1 MKRIIPEILTKKI
14 LHLFFENRKKTFN
27 LKQIKFFIGNV
38 LDIKLLKP
46 ILYEFVK
53 YGYLSN
59 AGNDKFRLS
68 KSFKFLKGRINKRSL
83 IDLETGIEFKPRRS
97 ELKGLFE
104 GELVYY
110 YINKREQIRILTF
123 YNREQIKLVGKVI
136 NEGKYQY
143 VKIPKKDYR
152 VFIDDRKNY
161 ENEIVV
167 VKIKDWLYEDPYG
180 EVVKSLGDENEN
192 ETQIHAILEEFSLP
206 YVFPKE
212 VLKEAEKIKID
223 YDKKD
228 REDYKKELTFT
239 IDPVDAKDFDDAI
252 SFKKENNEI
261 EVGIHIADVSHF
273 VEKNSIIDKEAIKR
287 ATSVYLSDRVVPML
301 PEKLSNDVCSLN
313 PNEDKLV
320 FSVYVS
326 FDNNFNIKRSRISK
340 SLINSNERF
349 SYAEAQHIIDKKN
362 GIIPKESTILKKEKK
377 VSKELVDSIITL
389 NSIAENLKNKRKNN
403 GSIFFSKEEV
413 RFKVNEKGEPV
424 DFMIKKQK
432 KANFLIEEF
441 MLLANVTV
449 AEKIIESKRKG
460 VFRIH
465 DKPDEKK
472 IAEIERFVK
481 NIGYNINIINSKE
494 PNKEINKLLA
504 LAEKK
509 PEKNVLDMMVI
520 RAMSKAKYSTQNIG
534 HFGLMFENYT
544 HFTSPI
550 RRYPDLIVHRIIN
563 EILKKEKSTQ
573 ADLENT
579 CLHCSSM
586 EEKATKAE
594 RASTKLMQ
602 VKYLQDKTDQ
612 VFKGVISGMNERG
625 VFVEINDSKCEGLV
639 KMKDIPNDFY
649 NFDKRTN
656 TVVGQNT
663 LQEYVLGDPVF
674 VKVQKTNI
682 EKKQIDFKIIED

>member
-1 MKRIIPEILTKKI
+1 MKKIIPEILTKKI

-38 LDIKLLKP
+38 LDIRLLKP

-59 AGNDKFRLS
+59 AGNDKFRLC
-68 KSFKFLKGRINKRSL
+68 KSFKFLKGRINKRVL
-83 IDLETGIEFKPRRS
+83 IDLETGIEFKPRIS
-97 ELKGLFE
+97 ELRGLFE

-110 YINKREQIRILTF
+110 YINKRDQIRVLTF

-143 VKIPKKDYR
+143 VKIPKKDYK
-152 VFIDDRKNY
+152 VYINDSKNY

-206 YVFPKE
+206 YVFPKD
-212 VLKEAEKIKID
+212 VLKEAEKIKTE
-223 YDKKD
+223 YNKKE
-228 REDYKKELTFT
+228 REDYKEVLTFT

-252 SFKKENNEI
+252 SFKKTKNEI

-273 VEKNSIIDKEAIKR
+273 VEKDSIIDKEAIKR

-313 PNEDKLV
+313 PKEDKLV

-326 FDNNFNIKRSRISK
+326 FDKNFNIKRSRISK
-340 SLINSNERF
+340 GLINSNERF
-349 SYAEAQHIIDKKN
+349 SYEEAQHIIEKKN
-362 GIIPKESTILKKEKK
+362 GIIPKESTILNKEKK
-377 VSKELVDSIITL
+377 VSKELVESIITL

-403 GSIFFSKEEV
+403 GSIFFNKEEV
-413 RFKVNEKGEPV
+413 RFIVNEKGEPV
-424 DFMIKKQK
+424 DFIIKKQK

-504 LAEKK
+504 LADKK

-573 ADLENT
+573 TDLENT

-625 VFVEINDSKCEGLV
+625 VFVEINHNKCEGLV

-649 NFDKRTN
+649 NFDKKAN
-656 TVVGQNT
+656 AVVGQNT
-663 LQEYVLGDPVF
+663 HQEYGLGDLVF
-674 VKVQKTNI
+674 VKVKKTNI
-682 EKKQIDFKIIED
+682 EKKQIDFIIIEE

>member
-1 MKRIIPEILTKKI
+1 MKKIIPEILTKKI
-14 LHLFFENRKKTFN
+14 LHLFFENKKKTFN

-53 YGYLSN
+53 HGYLSN

-68 KSFKFLKGRINKRSL
+68 KSFKFLKGRINKRVL

-110 YINKREQIRILTF
+110 YINKREQIRVLTF

-136 NEGKYQY
+136 NEGKNQY

-167 VKIKDWLYEDPYG
+167 VRIKDWLYEDPYG
-180 EVVKSLGDENEN
+180 EVIKSLGDENEN

-212 VLKEAEKIKID
+212 VLKEAEKIKIE
-223 YDKKD
+223 YNKKD

-252 SFKKENNEI
+252 SFKKENNKI

-273 VEKNSIIDKEAIKR
+273 VEKDSVIDKEAIKR

-313 PNEDKLV
+313 PKEDKLV

-326 FDNNFNIKRSRISK
+326 FDNNFNIKSSRISK

-362 GIIPKESTILKKEKK
+362 GIIPKESTILNKEKR

-389 NSIAENLKNKRKNN
+389 NTIAENLKNKRKNN

-460 VFRIH
+460 VFRVH

-520 RAMSKAKYSTQNIG
+520 RAMSKAKSSTQNIG

-563 EILKKEKSTQ
+563 EILNKEKSNQT
-573 ADLENT
+573 DLENT
-579 CLHCSSM
+579 CLHCSTM
-586 EEKATKAE
+586 EERATKAE

-625 VFVEINDSKCEGLV
+625 VFVEINDSKCEGMV
-639 KMKDIPNDFY
+639 RMKDIPNDFY

-656 TVVGQNT
+656 IVVGQNT
-663 LQEYVLGDPVF
+663 LQEYVLGDPVL
-674 VKVQKTNI
+674 VKVKKTNI
-682 EKKQIDFKIIED
+682 EKKQIDFKIIEN

>member
-68 KSFKFLKGRINKRSL
+68 KSFKFLKGRINKRFL

-161 ENEIVV
+161 EKEIVV

-212 VLKEAEKIKID
+212 VLKEAEKIKIN
-223 YDKKD
+223 YDKKE

-252 SFKKENNEI
+252 SFKKDNNEI

-326 FDNNFNIKRSRISK
+326 FDNNFNIKKSRISK
-340 SLINSNERF
+340 SVINSNERF
-349 SYAEAQHIIDKKN
+349 SYAEAQHIIEKKN
-362 GIIPKESTILKKEKK
+362 GIIPKESTILNKEKK

>member
-68 KSFKFLKGRINKRSL
+68 KSFKFLKGRINKRAL
-83 IDLETGIEFKPRRS
+83 IDLETGIEFKPRRY

-110 YINKREQIRILTF
+110 YINKREQIRVLTF

-143 VKIPKKDYR
+143 VKIPKKEYR
-152 VFIDDRKNY
+152 VYIDDSKNY

-212 VLKEAEKIKID
+212 VLKEAEKIKTE
-223 YDKKD
+223 YNKKE
-228 REDYKKELTFT
+228 REDYKKVLTFT

-252 SFKKENNEI
+252 SFKKTKNEI

-273 VEKNSIIDKEAIKR
+273 VEKDSIIDKEAIKR

-313 PNEDKLV
+313 PKEDKLV

-349 SYAEAQHIIDKKN
+349 SYEEAQHIIEKKN
-362 GIIPKESTILKKEKK
+362 GTIPKEATILNKEKM
-377 VSKELVDSIITL
+377 VSKELVESIITL
-389 NSIAENLKNKRKNN
+389 NSIAENLKNKRKNK
-403 GSIFFSKEEV
+403 GSIFFNKEEV
-413 RFKVNEKGEPV
+413 RFKVDEKGEPF
-424 DFMIKKQK
+424 DFIIKKQK

-441 MLLANVTV
+441 MLLANVKV

-563 EILKKEKSTQ
+563 KILKKEKSTQ
-573 ADLENT
+573 IDLETT

-602 VKYLQDKTDQ
+602 VKYLQNKTDQ
-612 VFKGVISGMNERG
+612 VFKGVISGINERG
-625 VFVEINDSKCEGLV
+625 VFVEINHSKCEGLV

-649 NFDKRTN
+649 NFNKRTN
-656 TVVGQNT
+656 AVVGQNT
-663 LQEYVLGDPVF
+663 HQEYVLGDQVF
-674 VKVQKTNI
+674 VKVKKTNI
-682 EKKQIDFKIIED
+682 EKKQIDFKIIEE

>member
-1 MKRIIPEILTKKI
+1 MKKIIPEILTKKI

-38 LDIKLLKP
+38 LDIRLLKP

-59 AGNDKFRLS
+59 AGNDKFRLC
-68 KSFKFLKGRINKRSL
+68 KSFKFLKGRINKRVL
-83 IDLETGIEFKPRRS
+83 IDLETGIEFKPRIS
-97 ELKGLFE
+97 ELRGLFE

-110 YINKREQIRILTF
+110 YINKRDQIRVLTF

-143 VKIPKKDYR
+143 VKIPKKDYK
-152 VFIDDRKNY
+152 VYINDSKNY

-212 VLKEAEKIKID
+212 VLKEAEKIKTE
-223 YDKKD
+223 YNKKE
-228 REDYKKELTFT
+228 REDYKEVLTFT

-252 SFKKENNEI
+252 SFKKTKNEI

-273 VEKNSIIDKEAIKR
+273 VEKDSIIDKEAIKR

-313 PNEDKLV
+313 PKEDKLV

-349 SYAEAQHIIDKKN
+349 SYEEAQHIIEKKN
-362 GIIPKESTILKKEKK
+362 GIIPKESTILNKEKK
-377 VSKELVDSIITL
+377 VSKELVESIITL

-403 GSIFFSKEEV
+403 GSIFFNKEEV
-413 RFKVNEKGEPV
+413 RFIVNEKGEPV
-424 DFMIKKQK
+424 DFIIKKQK

-573 ADLENT
+573 TDLENT

-625 VFVEINDSKCEGLV
+625 VFVEINHNKCEGLV

-649 NFDKRTN
+649 NFDKKAN
-656 TVVGQNT
+656 AVVGQNT
-663 LQEYVLGDPVF
+663 HQEYALGDLVF
-674 VKVQKTNI
+674 VKVKKTNI
-682 EKKQIDFKIIED
+682 EKKQIDFIIIEE

>member
-1 MKRIIPEILTKKI
+1 MKKIIPEILTKKI
-14 LHLFFENRKKTFN
+14 LHLFFENKRKTFN
-27 LKQIKFFIGNV
+27 LKQINFFIGNV
-38 LDIKLLKP
+38 LDIKFLKS

-53 YGYLSN
+53 YGFLSN
-59 AGNDKFRLS
+59 TGNDKFRLS
-68 KSFKFLKGRINKRSL
+68 KTFRFLKGRISKRKV
-83 IDLETGIEFKPRRS
+83 IDLETGLEFKPRRS

-110 YINKREQIRILTF
+110 FINKREQIRILSF
-123 YNREQIKLVGKVI
+123 YNREEIKLVGKVI

-143 VKIPKKDYR
+143 VKIPKKDYK
-152 VFIDDRKNY
+152 VFINDKKNY

-180 EVVKSLGDENEN
+180 EVLKSLGDENEN

-212 VLKEAEKIKID
+212 VLKEAEKIKIE
-223 YDKKD
+223 YNKKD

-252 SFKKENNEI
+252 SFKKENNKI

-273 VEKNSIIDKEAIKR
+273 VEKDSVIDKEAIKR

-313 PNEDKLV
+313 PKEDKLV

-326 FDNNFNIKRSRISK
+326 FDNNFNIKSSRISK

-362 GIIPKESTILKKEKK
+362 GIIPKESTILNKEKR
-377 VSKELVDSIITL
+377 VSKELVDSITTL
-389 NSIAENLKNKRKNN
+389 NSIAEKLKNKRKNN

-460 VFRIH
+460 VFRVH

-550 RRYPDLIVHRIIN
+550 RRYPDLIVHRIIH
-563 EILKKEKSTQ
+563 EILNKEKSNQT
-573 ADLENT
+573 DLENT
-579 CLHCSSM
+579 CLHCSTM
-586 EEKATKAE
+586 EERATKAE

-625 VFVEINDSKCEGLV
+625 VFVEINDSKCEGMV
-639 KMKDIPNDFY
+639 RMKDIPNDFY

-656 TVVGQNT
+656 IVVGQNT
-663 LQEYVLGDPVF
+663 LQEYVLGDPVL

-682 EKKQIDFKIIED
+682 EKKQIDFKIIEN

>member
-1 MKRIIPEILTKKI
+1 MKKIIPEILTKKI
-14 LHLFFENRKKTFN
+14 LHLFFENKRKTFN
-27 LKQIKFFIGNV
+27 LKQINFFIGNV
-38 LDIKLLKP
+38 LDIKFLKS

-53 YGYLSN
+53 YGFLSN
-59 AGNDKFRLS
+59 TGNDKFRLS
-68 KSFKFLKGRINKRSL
+68 KTFRFLKGRISKRKV
-83 IDLETGIEFKPRRS
+83 IDLETGLEFKPRRS

-110 YINKREQIRILTF
+110 FINKREQIRILTF
-123 YNREQIKLVGKVI
+123 YNREEIKLVGKVI

-143 VKIPKKDYR
+143 VKIPKKDYK
-152 VFIDDRKNY
+152 VFINDKKNY

-180 EVVKSLGDENEN
+180 EVLKSLGDENEN

-212 VLKEAEKIKID
+212 VLKEAEKIKIE
-223 YDKKD
+223 YNKKD

-252 SFKKENNEI
+252 SFKKENNKI

-273 VEKNSIIDKEAIKR
+273 VEKNSVIDKEAIKR

-313 PNEDKLV
+313 PKEDKLV

-326 FDNNFNIKRSRISK
+326 FDNNFNIKSSRISK

-362 GIIPKESTILKKEKK
+362 GIIPKESTILNKEKR

-389 NSIAENLKNKRKNN
+389 NTIAENLKNKRKNN

-460 VFRIH
+460 VFRVH

-550 RRYPDLIVHRIIN
+550 RRYPDLIVHRIIH
-563 EILKKEKSTQ
+563 EILNKEKSNQT
-573 ADLENT
+573 DLENT
-579 CLHCSSM
+579 CLHCSTM
-586 EEKATKAE
+586 EERATKAE

-625 VFVEINDSKCEGLV
+625 VFVEINDSKCEGMV
-639 KMKDIPNDFY
+639 RMKDIPNDFY

-656 TVVGQNT
+656 IVVGQNT
-663 LQEYVLGDPVF
+663 LQEYVLGDPVL
-674 VKVQKTNI
+674 VKVKKTNI
-682 EKKQIDFKIIED
+682 EKKQIDFKIIEN

>member
-1 MKRIIPEILTKKI
+1 MKKIIPEILTKKI
-14 LHLFFENRKKTFN
+14 LHLFFENKKKTFN

-53 YGYLSN
+53 HGYLSN

-68 KSFKFLKGRINKRSL
+68 KSFKFLKGRINKRVL
-83 IDLETGIEFKPRRS
+83 FDLETGIEFKPRRS

-110 YINKREQIRILTF
+110 YINKREQIRVLTF

-136 NEGKYQY
+136 NEGKNQY

-167 VKIKDWLYEDPYG
+167 VRIKDWLYEDPYG
-180 EVVKSLGDENEN
+180 EVIKSLGDENEN

-212 VLKEAEKIKID
+212 VLKEAEKIKIE
-223 YDKKD
+223 YNKKD

-252 SFKKENNEI
+252 SFKKENNKI

-273 VEKNSIIDKEAIKR
+273 VEKDSVIDKEAIKR

-313 PNEDKLV
+313 PKEDKLV

-326 FDNNFNIKRSRISK
+326 FDNNFNIKSSRISK

-362 GIIPKESTILKKEKK
+362 GIIPKESTILNKEKR

-389 NSIAENLKNKRKNN
+389 NTIAENLKNKRKNN

-460 VFRIH
+460 VFRVH

-550 RRYPDLIVHRIIN
+550 RRYPDLIVHRIIH
-563 EILKKEKSTQ
+563 EILNKEKSNQT
-573 ADLENT
+573 DLENT
-579 CLHCSSM
+579 CLHCSTM
-586 EEKATKAE
+586 EERATKAE

-625 VFVEINDSKCEGLV
+625 VFVEINDSKCEGMV
-639 KMKDIPNDFY
+639 RMKDIPNDFY

-656 TVVGQNT
+656 IVVGQNT
-663 LQEYVLGDPVF
+663 LQEYVLGDPVL
-674 VKVQKTNI
+674 VKVKKTNI
-682 EKKQIDFKIIED
+682 EKKQIDFKIIEN

>member
-59 AGNDKFRLS
+59 TGNDKFRLS
-68 KSFKFLKGRINKRSL
+68 KSFKFLKGRINKRVL
-83 IDLETGIEFKPRRS
+83 IDLESGIEFKPRRS
-97 ELKGLFE
+97 ELKGLFD
-104 GELVYY
+104 GESVYY
-110 YINKREQIRILTF
+110 YINKREQIRILSF
-123 YNREQIKLVGKVI
+123 YNREQLKLVGKVI

-152 VFIDDRKNY
+152 VFIDDKKNY
-161 ENEIVV
+161 EKEIVV
-167 VKIKDWLYEDPYG
+167 VRIKDWLYEDPYG

-223 YDKKD
+223 YDKKE
-228 REDYKKELTFT
+228 REDYRKELTFT

-252 SFKKENNEI
+252 SFKKENDEI

-273 VEKNSIIDKEAIKR
+273 VEKDSVIDKEAIKR

-326 FDNNFNIKRSRISK
+326 FDNNFNIKKSRISK

-349 SYAEAQHIIDKKN
+349 SYAEAQHIIENKK
-362 GIIPKESTILKKEKK
+362 GIIPKESTILNKDKK
-377 VSKELVDSIITL
+377 VCKELVDSIITL

-403 GSIFFSKEEV
+403 GSIFFNKEEV

-472 IAEIERFVK
+472 IAEIEKFVK

-494 PNKEINKLLA
+494 PNKEINRLLR
-504 LAEKK
+504 LADKK

-563 EILKKEKSTQ
+563 EILKKEKNSQ
-573 ADLENT
+573 YDLENT

-612 VFKGVISGMNERG
+612 VFKGVISGMNDRG
-625 VFVEINDSKCEGLV
+625 VFVEINDNKCEGLV

-656 TVVGQNT
+656 AVIGQNT

>member
-1 MKRIIPEILTKKI
+1 MKKIIPEILTKKI

-27 LKQIKFFIGNV
+27 LKQINFFIGNV
-38 LDIKLLKP
+38 LDIKFLKP

-53 YGYLSN
+53 YGFLSN

-68 KSFKFLKGRINKRSL
+68 KTFRFLKGRISKRKV
-83 IDLETGIEFKPRRS
+83 IDLETGFEFKPRRS

-110 YINKREQIRILTF
+110 YINKREQIKILTF

-136 NEGKYQY
+136 NEGKNQY
-143 VKIPKKDYR
+143 VKIPKKDYK
-152 VFIDDRKNY
+152 VFINDKKNY

-212 VLKEAEKIKID
+212 VLKEAEKIKIE
-223 YDKKD
+223 YNKKD

-252 SFKKENNEI
+252 SFKKENNKI

-273 VEKNSIIDKEAIKR
+273 VEKDSVIDKEAIKR

-313 PNEDKLV
+313 PKEDKLV

-326 FDNNFNIKRSRISK
+326 FDNNFNIKSSRISK

-362 GIIPKESTILKKEKK
+362 GIIPKESTILNKEKR
-377 VSKELVDSIITL
+377 VSKELVDSITTL

-403 GSIFFSKEEV
+403 GSIFFNKEEV

-460 VFRIH
+460 VFRVH

-494 PNKEINKLLA
+494 PNKEINKLLE
-504 LAEKK
+504 LADKK

-520 RAMSKAKYSTQNIG
+520 RSMSKAKYSTQNIG

-550 RRYPDLIVHRIIN
+550 RRYPDLIVHRIIHD
-563 EILKKEKSTQ
+563 ILKKEKNNQ
-573 ADLENT
+573 IDLENT
-579 CLHCSSM
+579 CLHCSTM

-625 VFVEINDSKCEGLV
+625 VFVEINDSKCEGMV
-639 KMKDIPNDFY
+639 RMKDIPNDFY

-656 TVVGQNT
+656 IVVGQNT

-674 VKVQKTNI
+674 VKVKKTNI
-682 EKKQIDFKIIED
+682 EKKQIDFKIIDR

>member
-1 MKRIIPEILTKKI
+1 MKKIIPEILTKKI
-14 LHLFFENRKKTFN
+14 LHLFFKNKRKTFN
-27 LKQIKFFIGNV
+27 LKQINFFIGNV
-38 LDIKLLKP
+38 LDIKFLKP

-53 YGYLSN
+53 YGFLSN
-59 AGNDKFRLS
+59 TGNDKFRLN
-68 KSFKFLKGRINKRSL
+68 KTFRFLKGRISKRKV
-83 IDLETGIEFKPRRS
+83 IDLETGLEFKPRRS

-110 YINKREQIRILTF
+110 FINKREQIRILSF
-123 YNREQIKLVGKVI
+123 YNREEIKLVGKVI

-143 VKIPKKDYR
+143 VKIPKKDYK
-152 VFIDDRKNY
+152 VFINDKKNY

-180 EVVKSLGDENEN
+180 EVLKSLGDENEN

-212 VLKEAEKIKID
+212 VLKEAEKIKIE
-223 YDKKD
+223 YNKKD

-252 SFKKENNEI
+252 SFKKENNKI

-273 VEKNSIIDKEAIKR
+273 VEKDSVIDKEAIKR

-313 PNEDKLV
+313 PKEDKLV

-326 FDNNFNIKRSRISK
+326 FDNNFNIKSSRISK

-362 GIIPKESTILKKEKK
+362 GIIPKESTILNKEKR
-377 VSKELVDSIITL
+377 VSKELVDSITTL
-389 NSIAENLKNKRKNN
+389 NSIAEKLKNKRKNN

-460 VFRIH
+460 VFRVH

-563 EILKKEKSTQ
+563 EILNKKKSNQT
-573 ADLENT
+573 DLENT
-579 CLHCSSM
+579 CLHCSTM
-586 EEKATKAE
+586 EERATKAE

-625 VFVEINDSKCEGLV
+625 VFVEINDSKCEGMV
-639 KMKDIPNDFY
+639 RMKDIPNDFY

-656 TVVGQNT
+656 IVVGQNT
-663 LQEYVLGDPVF
+663 LQEYVLGDPVL

-682 EKKQIDFKIIED
+682 EKKQIDFKIIEN

>member
-14 LHLFFENRKKTFN
+14 LHLFFENRKRTFN

-68 KSFKFLKGRINKRSL
+68 KSFKFLKGRINKRAL

-110 YINKREQIRILTF
+110 YINKKDQIRVLTF
-123 YNREQIKLVGKVI
+123 YNREQIKLVGKVV
-136 NEGKYQY
+136 NEGKNQY
-143 VKIPKKDYR
+143 VKVPKKDYR

-167 VKIKDWLYEDPYG
+167 VKINDWLYEDPYG
-180 EVVKSLGDENEN
+180 EVIKSLGDENEN

-212 VLKEAEKIKID
+212 VLKEAEKIKIE

-252 SFKKENNEI
+252 SFKKEKNEI

-349 SYAEAQHIIDKKN
+349 SYAEAQHIIENKN
-362 GIIPKESTILKKEKK
+362 GIIPKESTILNKEKK
-377 VSKELVDSIITL
+377 VSKELVESIITL

-472 IAEIERFVK
+472 IAEIEKFVK

-509 PEKNVLDMMVI
+509 PEKNLLDMMVI

-573 ADLENT
+573 SDLENT

-656 TVVGQNT
+656 TVIGQNT

-674 VKVQKTNI
+674 VKVHKTNI

>member
-68 KSFKFLKGRINKRSL
+68 KSFKFLKGRINKRFL

-223 YDKKD
+223 YDKKE

-252 SFKKENNEI
+252 SFKKDNNEI

-273 VEKNSIIDKEAIKR
+273 VEKNSVIDKEAIKR

-326 FDNNFNIKRSRISK
+326 FDNNFNIKKSRISK
-340 SLINSNERF
+340 SVINSNERF

-362 GIIPKESTILKKEKK
+362 GIIPKESTILNKEKK

-389 NSIAENLKNKRKNN
+389 NSIAENLKNKRKNKW
-403 GSIFFSKEEV
+403 F
-413 RFKVNEKGEPV
+413 
-424 DFMIKKQK
+424 
-432 KANFLIEEF
+432 NFL
-441 MLLANVTV
+441 
-449 AEKIIESKRKG
+449 
-460 VFRIH
+460 
-465 DKPDEKK
+465 
-472 IAEIERFVK
+472 
-481 NIGYNINIINSKE
+481 
-494 PNKEINKLLA
+494 
-504 LAEKK
+504 
-509 PEKNVLDMMVI
+509 
-520 RAMSKAKYSTQNIG
+520 
-534 HFGLMFENYT
+534 
-544 HFTSPI
+544 
-550 RRYPDLIVHRIIN
+550 
-563 EILKKEKSTQ
+563 
-573 ADLENT
+573 
-579 CLHCSSM
+579 
-586 EEKATKAE
+586 
-594 RASTKLMQ
+594 
-602 VKYLQDKTDQ
+602 
-612 VFKGVISGMNERG
+612 
-625 VFVEINDSKCEGLV
+625 
-639 KMKDIPNDFY
+639 
-649 NFDKRTN
+649 
-656 TVVGQNT
+656 
-663 LQEYVLGDPVF
+663 
-674 VKVQKTNI
+674 
-682 EKKQIDFKIIED
+682 

>member
-14 LHLFFENRKKTFN
+14 LHLFFENKKKTFN

-53 YGYLSN
+53 YGYISN
-59 AGNDKFRLS
+59 VGNDKFRLS
-68 KSFKFLKGRINKRSL
+68 KSFKFLKGRINKRVL

-223 YDKKD
+223 YDKNE

-252 SFKKENNEI
+252 SFKKDNNEI
-261 EVGIHIADVSHF
+261 EAGIHIADVSHF
-273 VEKNSIIDKEAIKR
+273 VEKNSVIDKEAIKR

-326 FDNNFNIKRSRISK
+326 FDKDFNIKKSRISK
-340 SLINSNERF
+340 SVINSNERF

-362 GIIPKESTILKKEKK
+362 GIIPKESTILNKEKK

-389 NSIAENLKNKRKNN
+389 NSIAENLKNKRKNS

-432 KANFLIEEF
+432 KANFL
-441 MLLANVTV
+441 
-449 AEKIIESKRKG
+449 KIKRL
-460 VFRIH
+460 
-465 DKPDEKK
+465 K
-472 IAEIERFVK
+472 IF
-481 NIGYNINIINSKE
+481 
-494 PNKEINKLLA
+494 
-504 LAEKK
+504 
-509 PEKNVLDMMVI
+509 
-520 RAMSKAKYSTQNIG
+520 
-534 HFGLMFENYT
+534 
-544 HFTSPI
+544 
-550 RRYPDLIVHRIIN
+550 
-563 EILKKEKSTQ
+563 
-573 ADLENT
+573 
-579 CLHCSSM
+579 
-586 EEKATKAE
+586 
-594 RASTKLMQ
+594 
-602 VKYLQDKTDQ
+602 
-612 VFKGVISGMNERG
+612 
-625 VFVEINDSKCEGLV
+625 
-639 KMKDIPNDFY
+639 
-649 NFDKRTN
+649 
-656 TVVGQNT
+656 
-663 LQEYVLGDPVF
+663 
-674 VKVQKTNI
+674 
-682 EKKQIDFKIIED
+682 

>member
-1 MKRIIPEILTKKI
+1 M
-14 LHLFFENRKKTFN
+14 
-27 LKQIKFFIGNV
+27 
-38 LDIKLLKP
+38 
-46 ILYEFVK
+46 
-53 YGYLSN
+53 
-59 AGNDKFRLS
+59 
-68 KSFKFLKGRINKRSL
+68 
-83 IDLETGIEFKPRRS
+83 
-97 ELKGLFE
+97 
-104 GELVYY
+104 
-110 YINKREQIRILTF
+110 
-123 YNREQIKLVGKVI
+123 
-136 NEGKYQY
+136 
-143 VKIPKKDYR
+143 
-152 VFIDDRKNY
+152 
-161 ENEIVV
+161 
-167 VKIKDWLYEDPYG
+167 
-180 EVVKSLGDENEN
+180 
-192 ETQIHAILEEFSLP
+192 P

-212 VLKEAEKIKID
+212 VLKEAEKIKIE

-273 VEKNSIIDKEAIKR
+273 VEKDSIIDKEAIKR

-301 PEKLSNDVCSLN
+301 PEKLSNDICSLN

-349 SYAEAQHIIDKKN
+349 SYAEAQHIIENKN
-362 GIIPKESTILKKEKK
+362 GVIPKESTILKKEKR

-432 KANFLIEEF
+432 KANFLIEEL

-573 ADLENT
+573 TDLENT

>member
-1 MKRIIPEILTKKI
+1 MKKIIPEILTKKI

-38 LDIKLLKP
+38 LDIRLLKP

-59 AGNDKFRLS
+59 AGNDKFRLC
-68 KSFKFLKGRINKRSL
+68 KSFKFLKGRINKRVL

-97 ELKGLFE
+97 ELRGLFE

-110 YINKREQIRILTF
+110 YINKRDQIRVLTF

-143 VKIPKKDYR
+143 VKIPKKDYK
-152 VFIDDRKNY
+152 VYINDSKNY

-212 VLKEAEKIKID
+212 VLKEAEKIKTE
-223 YDKKD
+223 YNKKE
-228 REDYKKELTFT
+228 REDYKEELTFT

-252 SFKKENNEI
+252 SFKKTKNEI

-273 VEKNSIIDKEAIKR
+273 VEKDSIIDKEAIKR

-313 PNEDKLV
+313 PKEDKLV

-326 FDNNFNIKRSRISK
+326 FDKNFNIKRSRISK

-349 SYAEAQHIIDKKN
+349 SYEEAQHIIEKKN
-362 GIIPKESTILKKEKK
+362 GIIPKESTILNKEKK
-377 VSKELVDSIITL
+377 VSKELVESIITL

-403 GSIFFSKEEV
+403 GSIFFNKEEV
-413 RFKVNEKGEPV
+413 RFIVNEKGEPV
-424 DFMIKKQK
+424 DFIIKKQK

-573 ADLENT
+573 TDLENT

-625 VFVEINDSKCEGLV
+625 VFVEINHNKCEGLV

-649 NFDKRTN
+649 NFDKKAN
-656 TVVGQNT
+656 AVVGQNT
-663 LQEYVLGDPVF
+663 HQEYGLGDLVF
-674 VKVQKTNI
+674 VKVKKTNI
-682 EKKQIDFKIIED
+682 EKKQIDFIIIEE

>member
-1 MKRIIPEILTKKI
+1 MKNDNRISVSVLSGFLGAGKTTIL
-14 LHLFFENRKKTFN
+14 N
-27 LKQIKFFIGNV
+27 
-38 LDIKLLKP
+38 
-46 ILYEFVK
+46 
-53 YGYLSN
+53 
-59 AGNDKFRLS
+59 
-68 KSFKFLKGRINKRSL
+68 
-83 IDLETGIEFKPRRS
+83 
-97 ELKGLFE
+97 
-104 GELVYY
+104 
-110 YINKREQIRILTF
+110 RIL
-123 YNREQIKLVGKVI
+123 RARAAKDIVVII
-136 NEGKYQY
+136 NEFG
-143 VKIPKKDYR
+143 
-152 VFIDDRKNY
+152 
-161 ENEIVV
+161 
-167 VKIKDWLYEDPYG
+167 
-180 EVVKSLGDENEN
+180 
-192 ETQIHAILEEFSLP
+192 
-206 YVFPKE
+206 
-212 VLKEAEKIKID
+212 
-223 YDKKD
+223 
-228 REDYKKELTFT
+228 
-239 IDPVDAKDFDDAI
+239 
-252 SFKKENNEI
+252 
-261 EVGIHIADVSHF
+261 EVGIDHELIETSTEETILLQSGCLCCALLGNLAD
-273 VEKNSIIDKEAIKR
+273 
-287 ATSVYLSDRVVPML
+287 TL
-301 PEKLSNDVCSLN
+301 
-313 PNEDKLV
+313 
-320 FSVYVS
+320 
-326 FDNNFNIKRSRISK
+326 K
-340 SLINSNERF
+340 SL
-349 SYAEAQHIIDKKN
+349 
-362 GIIPKESTILKKEKK
+362 L
-377 VSKELVDSIITL
+377 SK
-389 NSIAENLKNKRKNN
+389 
-403 GSIFFSKEEV
+403 
-413 RFKVNEKGEPV
+413 
-424 DFMIKKQK
+424 
-432 KANFLIEEF
+432 
-441 MLLANVTV
+441 
-449 AEKIIESKRKG
+449 KIIESKRKG
-460 VFRIH
+460 VFRVH

-563 EILKKEKSTQ
+563 EILNKEKSSQ
-573 ADLENT
+573 IDLENT

-625 VFVEINDSKCEGLV
+625 VFVEIKDSKCEGLV

>member
-68 KSFKFLKGRINKRSL
+68 KSFKFLKGRINKRFL

-223 YDKKD
+223 YDKKE

-252 SFKKENNEI
+252 SFKKDNNEI

-273 VEKNSIIDKEAIKR
+273 VEKNSVIDKEAIKR

-326 FDNNFNIKRSRISK
+326 FDNNFNIKKSRISK
-340 SLINSNERF
+340 SVINSNERF
-349 SYAEAQHIIDKKN
+349 SYAEAQHIIEKKN
-362 GIIPKESTILKKEKK
+362 GIIPKESTILNKEKK

>member
-1 MKRIIPEILTKKI
+1 MKKIIPEILTKKI
-14 LHLFFENRKKTFN
+14 LHLFFENKKKTFN

-53 YGYLSN
+53 HGYLSN

-68 KSFKFLKGRINKRSL
+68 KSFKFLKGRINKRVL
-83 IDLETGIEFKPRRS
+83 FDLETGIEFKPRRS

-110 YINKREQIRILTF
+110 YINKREQIRVLTF

-136 NEGKYQY
+136 NEGKNQY

-167 VKIKDWLYEDPYG
+167 VRIKDWLYEDPYG
-180 EVVKSLGDENEN
+180 EVIKSLGDENEN

-212 VLKEAEKIKID
+212 VLKEAEKIKIE
-223 YDKKD
+223 YNKKD

-252 SFKKENNEI
+252 SFKKENNKI

-273 VEKNSIIDKEAIKR
+273 VEKDSVIDKEAIKR

-313 PNEDKLV
+313 PKEDKLV

-326 FDNNFNIKRSRISK
+326 FDNNFNIKSSRISK

-362 GIIPKESTILKKEKK
+362 GIIPKESTILNKEKR

-389 NSIAENLKNKRKNN
+389 NTIAENLKNKRKNN

-460 VFRIH
+460 VFRVH

-563 EILKKEKSTQ
+563 EILNKEKSNQT
-573 ADLENT
+573 DLENT
-579 CLHCSSM
+579 CLHCSTM
-586 EEKATKAE
+586 EERATKAE

-625 VFVEINDSKCEGLV
+625 VFVEINDSKCEGMV
-639 KMKDIPNDFY
+639 RMKDIPNDFY

-656 TVVGQNT
+656 IVVGQNT
-663 LQEYVLGDPVF
+663 LQEYVLGDPVL

-682 EKKQIDFKIIED
+682 EKKQIDFKIIEN